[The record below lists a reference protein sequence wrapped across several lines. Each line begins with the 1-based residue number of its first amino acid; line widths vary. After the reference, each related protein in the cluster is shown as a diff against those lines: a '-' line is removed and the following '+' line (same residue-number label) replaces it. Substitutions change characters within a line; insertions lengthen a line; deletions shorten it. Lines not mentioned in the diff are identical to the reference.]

1 MRRFA
6 RLPFLQDLLRNSAVS
21 LTIAA
26 LLAGT
31 AHPREPRLKSKTE
44 APKQEEQ
51 PRLQN
56 AAAAQ
61 RAFPRVQGALTL
73 QRAIE
78 IAVRWNADV
87 TQALAEIKRTAGQVV
102 EVRAQALPTVKAT
115 GTYSQ
120 TSKELIERRNRS
132 GGTSAASNAL
142 GLSQDD
148 FESVDGDKSWRTT
161 LELRQLVY
169 SGGKVQAALK
179 IAGYRKNASQLR
191 LKETVARVV
200 AQVRQQ
206 FNQVLLDRA
215 LITVAEESIRLLE
228 DELKD
233 QKNRFAAGTV
243 PKFNVLR
250 AEVELAN
257 AKPDLIRARNNL
269 RISELNLAKLIGAGS
284 GTSSVGNSEFTV
296 TGVLGKP
303 RGGWNLRDSLEHA
316 RKHRPILQE
325 RSEMVLSETQNV
337 TVARAGYQPELSVNT
352 GWEMRSS
359 ALTDDLSQEINGWFI
374 GVTGSWN
381 LFDGFETFGKIKQA
395 ESQLESARIQELDAR
410 EQVNL
415 EVQRAIARLEEAEQL
430 LASLAKVV
438 EQAEEALRLARER
451 LAAGTGTQLDVLDA
465 RVALTRA
472 RTTELQ
478 GRYDLNAAHAEHDRA
493 IGRTFAE

>member
-1 MRRFA
+1 
-6 RLPFLQDLLRNSAVS
+6 
-21 LTIAA
+21 
-26 LLAGT
+26 
-31 AHPREPRLKSKTE
+31 
-44 APKQEEQ
+44 
-51 PRLQN
+51 
-56 AAAAQ
+56 
-61 RAFPRVQGALTL
+61 
-73 QRAIE
+73 
-78 IAVRWNADV
+78 
-87 TQALAEIKRTAGQVV
+87 
-102 EVRAQALPTVKAT
+102 
-115 GTYSQ
+115 
-120 TSKELIERRNRS
+120 
-132 GGTSAASNAL
+132 
-142 GLSQDD
+142 
-148 FESVDGDKSWRTT
+148 
-161 LELRQLVY
+161 
-169 SGGKVQAALK
+169 
-179 IAGYRKNASQLR
+179 
-191 LKETVARVV
+191 
-200 AQVRQQ
+200 
-206 FNQVLLDRA
+206 VLLDRA